1 MGGFAGPGLMDT
13 RVNAGNLKRGRSS
26 GLMAYEEE
34 GRFPIRGDFQLT
46 ELEVYCN
53 DEFKGLSP
61 AKGSWWPF

>member
-1 MGGFAGPGLMDT
+1 
-13 RVNAGNLKRGRSS
+13 
-26 GLMAYEEE
+26 MAYEEE